1 MNAVPVRITMLLVV
15 LATAMLTGCVAYDP
29 YYPYGYYGS
38 GGGTAATFNQAWNAA
53 SGAMYD
59 QGVQVTREDRANGII
74 EGTRGSQR
82 VSSRVITQNDGRV
95 RVEFNVA
102 GAQEDPGLPD
112 RLSRAYDAR
121 MGR

>member
-1 MNAVPVRITMLLVV
+1 MKPLPVRIALLLVV
-15 LATAMLTGCVAYDP
+15 AALSGCVVYDP

-59 QGVQVTREDRANGII
+59 QGVQVTREDRSSGII

-82 VSSRVITQNDGRV
+82 VSSRVITQSDGRV
-95 RVEFNVA
+95 RVEFNVG

-112 RLSRAYDAR
+112 RLSRSYDAR

>member
-1 MNAVPVRITMLLVV
+1 MKC
-15 LATAMLTGCVAYDP
+15 LAILGCAAALAGCVAYDP
-29 YYPYGYYGS
+29 YYPYYGY

-53 SGAMYD
+53 GGAMQD
-59 QGVQVTREDRANGII
+59 QGVQITREDRSAGII

-95 RVEFNVA
+95 RVEFNV
-102 GAQEDPGLPD
+102 GSAQDDPGMPD
-112 RLSRAYDAR
+112 RLSRSYDAR